1 MSSPGPPFFPSPQ
14 AGERERE
21 RERERGKN
29 REPGNKV
36 EEKQQSKI
44 KPKSTP

>member
-21 RERERGKN
+21 RERERE
-29 REPGNKV
+29 EPRTW
-36 EEKQQSKI
+36 KQG
-44 KPKSTP
+44 